1 MLFVPLPRSI
11 RRSVKLFVDF
21 FFYDIKQMSN
31 AYKRYK
37 RFLLPTANIA
47 RTDPLIHK
55 MTSQKN
61 NFVSNCSKIGYT

>member
-1 MLFVPLPRSI
+1 
-11 RRSVKLFVDF
+11 
-21 FFYDIKQMSN
+21 MSN

-55 MTSQKN
+55 MTSQRIISFQIFQKLVTPERIRPN
-61 NFVSNCSKIGYT
+61 KVCDQKEQTRFIGVPFP